1 MGCGC
6 KKKKDGQAS
15 TLSKSGVPNTQQAI
29 DGRRETLQ
37 EQKNYQN
44 RVQDA
49 LKQLMDIKKNKQR
62 IKR

>member
-29 DGRRETLQ
+29 DSRRETLQ

-44 RVQDA
+44 S
-49 LKQLMDIKKNKQR
+49 I
-62 IKR
+62 

>member
-1 MGCGC
+1 MSTKTSTKSKAKP
-6 KKKKDGQAS
+6 KKHKV
-15 TLSKSGVPNTQQAI
+15 LLLFSGGLDSRLALK
-29 DGRRETLQ
+29 TLQ
-37 EQKNYQN
+37 EQKNYQS

>member
-29 DGRRETLQ
+29 DSRRETLQ

-49 LKQLMDIKKNKQR
+49 HKQR

>member
-6 KKKKDGQAS
+6 KKKKGGQVS
-15 TLSKSGVPNTQQAI
+15 TSSKAGVPNTQQ
-29 DGRRETLQ
+29 DVESRKQVMQ
-37 EQKNYQN
+37 EQKTYQT

>member
-6 KKKKDGQAS
+6 KKKKDGQATTS
-15 TLSKSGVPNTQQAI
+15 SKAGVPNTQQAI
-29 DGRRETLQ
+29 DGRKETLQ

-49 LKQLMDIKKNKQR
+49 LRQLMDIKKNKRR